1 MTSKAT
7 AGCGDGDSGRMS
19 ITVTAGSSSR
29 SRTGVNAAL
38 ARLDSGNFH
47 ARCVYAA
54 LATHYYAQGAF
65 DPASK
70 LINYKILN
78 LLFFSVFFSVFFCV
92 FFDNFK

>member
-1 MTSKAT
+1 MTSKAA
-7 AGCGDGDSGRMS
+7 AGSSSSSGGSDSGRMS
-19 ITVTAGSSSR
+19 ITVPAG
-29 SRTGVNAAL
+29 TGVNAAL

-54 LATHYYAQGAF
+54 LATHYYAQEAF

-78 LLFFSVFFSVFFCV
+78 LLFFLYFFVL